1 MTAATTLSVSSRL
14 ITETRSVVALL
25 EAVCG
30 GQESW
35 RSLAGE
41 YGFGSEGHAPF
52 EGLVD
57 GAAPGYVGQAG
68 ALVVV
73 EVAFDE
79 DLAAYAVEVTGCV
92 GLAVVA
98 VASVDPVVLVAGRH
112 RVEFPTLAS
121 AVQRHGDGG
130 AGSHR

>member
-1 MTAATTLSVSSRL
+1 M
-14 ITETRSVVALL
+14 VALL

-30 GQESW
+30 GHESW
-35 RSLAGE
+35 LSLAGE
-41 YGFGSEGHAPF
+41 HCFGSEAHAPF

-73 EVAFDE
+73 EVAFYE
-79 DLAAYAVEVTGCV
+79 DLAADAVEVTGCL

-112 RVEFPTLAS
+112 GVEFPTLAS